1 MGAGE
6 FLYAFVLMFL
16 AIFGLAM
23 LIKALAWALL
33 RQRGGRFEVY
43 IKSDADAEDFVEYA
57 RQMGHIKQV
66 NIMLTGGECD
76 DNARLLAQKYALV
89 RLCRIK
95 QEK

>member
-6 FLYAFVLMFL
+6 FFYVFVLMFL

-33 RQRGGRFEVY
+33 RQRGGRFEVS
-43 IKSDADAEDFVEYA
+43 IRAGADAADFVEFA
-57 RQMGHIKQV
+57 RQTGQIKRV
-66 NIMLTGGECD
+66 SIMLTGGEYD
-76 DNARLLAQKYALV
+76 EQARLLARKYAQV
-89 RLCRIK
+89 VLCEKK